1 MKTTNNNHD
10 LVVNTRVAVEK
21 IGLKFW
27 KERNI
32 KGQVC
37 ADLLE
42 KKLLGISIQ
51 MTNGED
57 FEKFYV
63 ESNVE
68 KNIKDIIAMCN
79 DMDNEIA
86 NNVVSL
92 LNEVMSIFAEEEKV
106 EMTAIN
112 TNDFYGEELYVDN
125 NGNIYRKEEEN
136 FIIEEEFE
144 QLEPSNIY
152 LYEDTYYI
160 LIENELRN
168 MYEYYTFD
176 LDDTNYELS
185 KGIYLYYSEEKEE
198 YYINDGKQLISHRDI
213 KCKKEH
219 SNLKQYENIIEDM
232 IRTFG

>member
-1 MKTTNNNHD
+1 MKTTKNNHD
-10 LVVNTRVAVEK
+10 LVVKARVAVEK
-21 IGLKFW
+21 IGIKFW
-27 KERNI
+27 KERNF

-42 KKLLGISIQ
+42 NKLLGISIQ

-79 DMDNEIA
+79 DMDDEIA

-92 LNEVMSIFAEEEKV
+92 LNEVMSIFAEEDKL

-112 TNDFYGEELYVDN
+112 TQSIYNDFYGQELYADN
-125 NGNIYRKEEEN
+125 NGNIYRKEDEN

-152 LYEDTYYI
+152 YYDNSYYI

-168 MYEYYTFD
+168 LYDYYAFD
-176 LDDTNYELS
+176 LDDTNCELS
-185 KGIYLYYSEEKEE
+185 KGVYLYYSEEDEE
-198 YYINDGKQLISHRDI
+198 YYINDGKQLICYKDIEHHRDY
-213 KCKKEH
+213 
-219 SNLKQYENIIEDM
+219 SNLKQYENIID
-232 IRTFG
+232 I